1 MNRRRTSPS
10 KPVRLNRSTV
20 ELRAQRQWFEVIL
33 SGIGDAVI
41 TADMKENV
49 NFMNAVAESLTGW
62 SHDAAQGLPLES
74 VFRIVHEQTGAS
86 VENPALRALREGAVF
101 GLANHTLLLT
111 KDGRKT
117 SIDGSSAPVRGH
129 EGTCLGAVLIFRD
142 ITERRQADESRALLA
157 EIVDSSED
165 AIISKSLD
173 GIITSWNAAA
183 ERLFEYSAVEAVGRS
198 ITMIIPPERLG
209 EETHILSRLR
219 AGGRIEHFE
228 TVRVTKSGRPVHISL
243 TVSPIRNRD
252 GEIIGASKIARDIT
266 GRVRAE
272 EERTQLLASE
282 RTAREDAEA
291 ASRAKDEFVAIISHE
306 IRSPLNAILGWSQM
320 IRQGALEKDRLNR
333 ALENIERNVRA
344 QVQLLG
350 DLLDMSQAIVGK
362 LRINTRP
369 VDVMTC
375 IEAAFDSIRP
385 ATEAKSIRIELHR
398 GPGASIVTGDA
409 DRLQQVF
416 WNLLSNA
423 VKFTPKHGHIKVAVQ
438 RLNSHLDIIVSDS
451 GCGIRK
457 EFLPHIFERFTQ
469 DDATSAH
476 RRAGL
481 GLGLAIVR
489 HLVELHGGTV
499 RAESAGEGQGA
510 TLTVTLPV
518 RVVREAADDLN
529 ALTPGSVQF
538 SAIGNGVALNG
549 VRVMIVDDEPDA
561 RELLTTILT
570 SQGAETV
577 AYASA
582 ADAIAAINDWKP
594 AVLVSDIGMPD
605 CDGYAFL
612 QQVRSLTSPQR
623 YVPAV
628 ALTSYA
634 RPEDRLRA
642 LAVGFH
648 VHVPKP
654 VEMMEL
660 LMVVASLSNRH
671 LFGG

>member
-1 MNRRRTSPS
+1 
-10 KPVRLNRSTV
+10 
-20 ELRAQRQWFEVIL
+20 
-33 SGIGDAVI
+33 
-41 TADMKENV
+41 
-49 NFMNAVAESLTGW
+49 
-62 SHDAAQGLPLES
+62 
-74 VFRIVHEQTGAS
+74 
-86 VENPALRALREGAVF
+86 
-101 GLANHTLLLT
+101 
-111 KDGRKT
+111 
-117 SIDGSSAPVRGH
+117 
-129 EGTCLGAVLIFRD
+129 
-142 ITERRQADESRALLA
+142 
-157 EIVDSSED
+157 
-165 AIISKSLD
+165 
-173 GIITSWNAAA
+173 
-183 ERLFEYSAVEAVGRS
+183 
-198 ITMIIPPERLG
+198 
-209 EETHILSRLR
+209 LR